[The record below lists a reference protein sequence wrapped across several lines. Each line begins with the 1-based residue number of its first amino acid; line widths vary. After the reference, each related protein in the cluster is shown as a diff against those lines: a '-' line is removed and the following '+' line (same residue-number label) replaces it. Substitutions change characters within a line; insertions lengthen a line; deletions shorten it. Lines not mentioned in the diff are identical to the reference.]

1 MERGQAG
8 LKSMIPNSK
17 FRKNMFIFDHE
28 DQMLKFM
35 LNKWEDI
42 SREGIE
48 RRGCFTAGLSGG
60 RTPIIFYQRLAEWD
74 SKPSWERTQFFLVD
88 ERFVSFADKD
98 SNYRML
104 KETLFGKIPSPQENI
119 HPIPTEKTSLETS
132 AREYEEDLR
141 RFFKVSKGQY
151 PTFDL
156 ILLGI
161 GEDGH
166 TASLFPGS
174 EALSERSHLAAAVV
188 LDEMRHHR
196 ITLTLPVINHAEHV
210 IFFVRGEN
218 KAFALKK
225 IIGGDDLSLPASMVQ
240 PRSGDLLFVIDRE
253 ASSQL
258 SG

>member
-1 MERGQAG
+1 M
-8 LKSMIPNSK
+8 LSNSK
-17 FRKNMFIFDHE
+17 FRKNVFIFDHE
-28 DQMLKFM
+28 DEMLKFM
-35 LNKWEDI
+35 IKKWEDI

-74 SKPSWERTQFFLVD
+74 SKSSWGKTQFFLVD
-88 ERFVSFADKD
+88 ERFVPFDDKD

-104 KETLFGKIPSPQENI
+104 KETLFGKIPIPQKNI

-151 PTFDL
+151 PAFDL

-174 EALSERSHLAAAVV
+174 EALSEREHLTAAVA
-188 LDEMRHHR
+188 LDGMRHDR

-218 KAFALKK
+218 KAFVLKK
-225 IIGGDDLSLPASMVQ
+225 IIGGNDPSLPASMVQ
-240 PRSGDLLFVIDRE
+240 PRSGNLLFVIDRE

>member
-1 MERGQAG
+1 M
-8 LKSMIPNSK
+8 LSNSK
-17 FRKNMFIFDHE
+17 LRKNVLIFDHE

-35 LNKWEDI
+35 LKKWEDI
-42 SREGIE
+42 SREAIE

-60 RTPIIFYQRLAEWD
+60 RTPIIFYQRLAERD
-74 SKPSWERTQFFLVD
+74 SKSSWEKTQFFLVD
-88 ERFVSFADKD
+88 ERFVSFDDQD

-104 KETLFGKIPSPQENI
+104 KETLFRKIPIPQKNI
-119 HPIPTEKTSLETS
+119 HPIPTEKMSLETS
-132 AREYEEDLR
+132 ASEYEEDLR

-151 PTFDL
+151 PAFDL

-174 EALSERSHLAAAVV
+174 EALSERGHLTAAVAP
-188 LDEMRHHR
+188 DGMRHHR

-218 KAFALKK
+218 KAFVLKK
-225 IIGGDDLSLPASMVQ
+225 IIGGNDPSLPASMVQ
-240 PRSGDLLFVIDRE
+240 PRSGNLLFVIDRE

>member
-1 MERGQAG
+1 M
-8 LKSMIPNSK
+8 LSNSK
-17 FRKNMFIFDHE
+17 FRKNVFIFDHE

-35 LNKWEDI
+35 LKKWEDI
-42 SREGIE
+42 SREGID

-60 RTPIIFYQRLAEWD
+60 RTPVIFYQRLAERD
-74 SKPSWERTQFFLVD
+74 SQSSWEKTQLFLVD
-88 ERFVSFADKD
+88 ERFVPLDDKE

-104 KETLFGKIPSPQENI
+104 KETLFGKIPIPQENI

-151 PTFDL
+151 PAFDL

-174 EALSERSHLAAAVV
+174 EALSERRHLTAAVV
-188 LDEMRHHR
+188 LDEVRHDR

-218 KAFALKK
+218 KAFVLKK
-225 IIGGDDLSLPASMVQ
+225 IIGGDDPSLPASMVQ
-240 PRSGDLLFVIDRE
+240 PRSGNLLFVIDRE

>member
-1 MERGQAG
+1 M
-8 LKSMIPNSK
+8 LSNPK
-17 FRKNMFIFDHE
+17 FRKNVFIFDHE

-35 LNKWEDI
+35 LKKWKDI
-42 SREGIE
+42 SKGAIE

-74 SKPSWERTQFFLVD
+74 SKSSWEKTQLFLVD
-88 ERFVSFADKD
+88 ERFVSFDDKD

-104 KETLFGKIPSPQENI
+104 KETLFEKIPIPQKNI
-119 HPIPTEKTSLETS
+119 HPIPTGKTSLETS
-132 AREYEEDLR
+132 ASEYEEDLR

-151 PTFDL
+151 PAFDL

-161 GEDGH
+161 GGDGH

-174 EALSERSHLAAAVV
+174 EALSERRHLTAAVV
-188 LDEMRHHR
+188 LDEVRHHR

-218 KAFALKK
+218 KAFVLKK
-225 IIGGDDLSLPASMVQ
+225 IIGGDDPSLPASMVQ
-240 PRSGDLLFVIDRE
+240 PRSGNLLFVIDRE
-253 ASSQL
+253 ASSRL
-258 SG
+258 SA

>member
-1 MERGQAG
+1 MSSE
-8 LKSMIPNSK
+8 SK
-17 FRKNMFIFDHE
+17 LMKNVFIFDHE

-35 LNKWEDI
+35 LKKWEDI
-42 SREGIE
+42 SREAIE

-60 RTPIIFYQRLAEWD
+60 RTPIIFYQRLAERD
-74 SKPSWERTQFFLVD
+74 SKSSWEKTQFFLVD
-88 ERFVSFADKD
+88 ERFVSFDDKD

-104 KETLFGKIPSPQENI
+104 KETLFRKILIPQENI
-119 HPIPTEKTSLETS
+119 HPIPTGKTSLETS

-141 RFFKVSKGQY
+141 RFFKVSKDQY
-151 PTFDL
+151 PAFDL

-174 EALSERSHLAAAVV
+174 EALSERRHLTAAVV
-188 LDEMRHHR
+188 LDEIRHHR

-218 KAFALKK
+218 KAPVLKK

-240 PRSGDLLFVIDRE
+240 PRSGNLLFVIDRE

-258 SG
+258 SL